1 MRPVIPKG
9 NPASVTSGDS
19 GRELRASF
27 QASRGS
33 LLATGAFSFCINL
46 LMLTVPLYM
55 LQVYDRVL
63 SSRSVSTLLALTG
76 IAVGML
82 LVMGLL
88 DAIRGRVLVR
98 IGANVDARLNLRVFS
113 AVFAAARRDRGASRG
128 QPLRDLDNLRH
139 FLTGPG
145 PFALF
150 DVPWIPVYAFVIYLL
165 HPSLGLIAAAGALAL
180 VLVALLNELRTRPPL
195 QDANR
200 ETAGAHALAENSLRN
215 AEVLH
220 ALGMEEALCRRW
232 RQCHDGGIGYQALAS
247 DRGGSLAACSKT
259 LRLML
264 QVAVLGVGAS
274 LAIQQVI
281 TPGMMI
287 AASILMGRALA
298 PVELAISQWR
308 SFVAARDAYRR
319 LDELLGAFPAPEDH
333 TELPPPVGRLAVED
347 LLAAPPGAE
356 KPVLAGVSFT
366 VEPGEALGV
375 IGPTACGKSTLARHL
390 VGVWEPLRGAV
401 RLDGADLRDWHRAG
415 LGPHLGY
422 LPQDVELFAG
432 TVAENIA
439 RLASE
444 PDSRRVVRAAK
455 WAGAHEMILRLPM
468 GYDTPIGV
476 DGSVLSGGQR
486 QRIGLA
492 RALYGDPALVVLDE
506 PNANLDSDGDRALAQ
521 AIQTLKRA
529 KKTVVV
535 LVHRPAALSVV
546 DKVLVLGDGRVQAFG
561 PKQEILGASGRVRTG
576 GAATAPP
583 RRAVR
588 VQPPATSEGAA

>member
-1 MRPVIPKG
+1 MTPLGK
-9 NPASVTSGDS
+9 NSLATEAASQ
-19 GRELRASF
+19 RELHASF

-33 LLATGAFSFCINL
+33 FLATGGFSFCINL

-63 SSRSVSTLLALTG
+63 ASRSESTLLALTA
-76 IAVGML
+76 IAAGML
-82 LVMGLL
+82 LVMGVL

-98 IGANVDARLNLRVFS
+98 IGASVDTRLNDRVFS
-113 AVFAAARRDRGASRG
+113 AVFAAARRERGASRG
-128 QPLRDLDNLRH
+128 QPLRDLDSLRQ

-165 HPSLGLIAAAGALAL
+165 HPSLGLIAAAGAVVL
-180 VLVALLNELRTRPPL
+180 VLVATLNELRTRPPL
-195 QDANR
+195 QEANR
-200 ETAGAHALAENSLRN
+200 ETAAAHALAENSLRN
-215 AEVLH
+215 AEVLQ
-220 ALGMEEALCRRW
+220 ALGMEGALCHRW
-232 RQCHDGGIGYQALAS
+232 RQRHDGGIGHQALAS
-247 DRGGSLAACSKT
+247 DRGGSLSAVSKT
-259 LRLML
+259 LRLLL
-264 QVAVLGVGAS
+264 QVAILGTGAS

-281 TPGMMI
+281 TPGTMI

-319 LDELLGAFPAPEDH
+319 LDELLTAFPAPDDH
-333 TELPPPVGRLAVED
+333 TELPAPKGRLAVED
-347 LLAAPPGAE
+347 LVAAPPDAE
-356 KPVLAGVSFT
+356 KPVLVGVSFA
-366 VEPGEALGV
+366 VEPGEALGIV
-375 IGPTACGKSTLARHL
+375 GPTASGKSTLARHL
-390 VGVWEPLRGAV
+390 VGVWEPARGAV

-439 RLASE
+439 RLSRE
-444 PDSRRVVRAAK
+444 PDSQRVVRAAK
-455 WAGAHEMILRLPM
+455 WAGAHEMILRLPN

-476 DGSVLSGGQR
+476 DGCVLSGGQR

-506 PNANLDSDGDRALAQ
+506 PNANLDSEGDRALAR
-521 AIQTLKRA
+521 AIQGLKRA
-529 KKTVVV
+529 GKTVVV
-535 LVHRPAALSVV
+535 LVHRPAALAVV
-546 DKVLVLGDGRVQAFG
+546 DKVLVLGEGRVQAHG
-561 PKQEILGASGRVRTG
+561 PKNEVLGAGGRVRT
-576 GAATAPP
+576 AAAASAPP
-583 RRAVR
+583 RR
-588 VQPPATSEGAA
+588 PAKTRPAASTEGAA

>member
-1 MRPVIPKG
+1 MRPVTPQG
-9 NPASVTSGDS
+9 NSSFADGRSN
-19 GRELRASF
+19 RELRTSF

-55 LQVYDRVL
+55 LQVYARVL

-88 DAIRGRVLVR
+88 DAIRGRVVVR
-98 IGANVDARLNLRVFS
+98 IGAGVDSRLNNRVFS

-128 QPLRDLDNLRH
+128 QPLRDLDNLRQ

-150 DVPWIPVYAFVIYLL
+150 DAPWIPIYAFVIYLL

-195 QDANR
+195 QEANR
-200 ETAGAHALAENSLRN
+200 ETAGANALAENSLRN
-215 AEVLH
+215 AEVLQ

-232 RQCHDGGIGYQALAS
+232 RQRHDGGIGYQALAS

-264 QVAVLGVGAS
+264 QVAILGVGAS

-319 LDELLGAFPAPEDH
+319 LDELLTAFPAPEDH
-333 TELPPPVGRLAVED
+333 TELPPPRGRLAVED
-347 LLAAPPGAE
+347 LVAAPPGAE
-356 KPVLAGVSFT
+356 KPVLAGVSFSI
-366 VEPGEALGV
+366 EPGEALGIV
-375 IGPTACGKSTLARHL
+375 GPTACGKSTLARHL

-444 PDSRRVVRAAK
+444 PDSQRVIRAAK
-455 WAGAHEMILRLPM
+455 WAGAHEMILRLSM

-506 PNANLDSDGDRALAQ
+506 PNANLDSEGDRALAQ
-521 AIQTLKRA
+521 AIQALKRA

-535 LVHRPAALSVV
+535 LVHRPAALAVV

-561 PKQEILGASGRVRTG
+561 PKQEVLGASGRVRT
-576 GAATAPP
+576 AAAAAPP

-588 VQPPATSEGAA
+588 AQPAATSEGAA